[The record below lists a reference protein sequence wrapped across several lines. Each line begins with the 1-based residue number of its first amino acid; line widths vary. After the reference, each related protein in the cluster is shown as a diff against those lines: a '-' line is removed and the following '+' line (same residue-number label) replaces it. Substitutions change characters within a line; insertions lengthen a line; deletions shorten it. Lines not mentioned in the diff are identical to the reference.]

1 MDDSAQRAI
10 FSIDHY
16 PPLPPDYGRYVDVIF
31 DFDLGMT
38 R

>member
-1 MDDSAQRAI
+1 MPA
-10 FSIDHY
+10 
-16 PPLPPDYGRYVDVIF
+16 LPPDYGKSYVTVTF